1 MKAMIMPLARPVS
14 PRKLIKS
21 GVRKSRKLQEV
32 AGDIDTM
39 EMLFEKLVHMIPS
52 IPKDQKLTKLQI
64 LQHVIEYIQDL
75 ESQVEFHPEAENLCS
90 GLTYLRISLERK
102 SVDL

>member
-1 MKAMIMPLARPVS
+1 M
-14 PRKLIKS
+14 KS
-21 GVRKSRKLQEV
+21 GVRKSRRIHEFEDV
-32 AGDIDTM
+32 DAM

-64 LQHVIEYIQDL
+64 LRHVIEYIQEL
-75 ESQVEFHPEAENLCS
+75 EAQVEFHPENENLCC

-102 SVDL
+102 SVGLWSEGKMVIYP